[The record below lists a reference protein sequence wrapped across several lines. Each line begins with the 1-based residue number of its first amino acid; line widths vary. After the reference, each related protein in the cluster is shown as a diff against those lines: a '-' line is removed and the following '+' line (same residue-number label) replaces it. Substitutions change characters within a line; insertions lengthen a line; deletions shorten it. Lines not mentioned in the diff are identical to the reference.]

1 MKPSETELLV
11 RTDSNGA
18 TDLDRLIEQLNTVME
33 CEQAAARLVWC
44 GPTVIPALR
53 KFLLEGKPSVV
64 YQPRKAAVE
73 ALGGLRAKDVLIE
86 YLTSK
91 RDIGD
96 AATRFAE
103 DSVKNAAAR
112 ELAKFRTKDVLDV
125 LLSFA
130 LPRSRAGIVE
140 ALGQFGSMEA
150 IPYFLRAL
158 EDDLC
163 QAAAVDAL
171 RHFGEDALL
180 ALVTSARTRLPSPE
194 EERPS
199 SLRRR
204 ARVLELIG
212 EIVPPSTLWPFLKS
226 LLEDDDPPIV
236 AATADLATL
245 LGDPNDRAC
254 AAQNLI
260 RVLPRADWY
269 FREEI
274 QRLLI
279 ELYPEAG
286 PHVEQEYRART
297 TRSEVEMVMDSTLR
311 VLEKVRHS
319 ARGPHL
325 KE

>member
-1 MKPSETELLV
+1 MKPSETERLV
-11 RTDSNGA
+11 RTGGDGA

-86 YLTSK
+86 YVTSK

-112 ELAKFRTKDVLDV
+112 ELAKFRTKDVLGV

-130 LPRSRAGIVE
+130 LPHSRAGIVE

-171 RHFGEDALL
+171 RRLGEDALP
-180 ALVTSARTRLPSPE
+180 ALVTSALTRLPSPE

-204 ARVLELIG
+204 ATVLELIG
-212 EIVPPSTLWPFLKS
+212 EIGPSSTFWPLMKS
-226 LLEDDDPPIV
+226 LLEEDDPPIV
-236 AATADLATL
+236 AAAAKLTTL
-245 LGDPNDRAC
+245 VGERKDRTC
-254 AAQNLI
+254 AVQNLI
-260 RVLPRADWY
+260 RVLSRADWY
-269 FREEI
+269 FRDQI
-274 QRLLI
+274 QHLLI
-279 ELYPEAG
+279 QLYPDAG
-286 PHVEQEYRART
+286 SLVQQEYQARTKLPEVERAR
-297 TRSEVEMVMDSTLR
+297 DSTLR
-311 VLEKVRHS
+311 VLENVRRS
-319 ARGPHL
+319 VGSPPL

>member
-1 MKPSETELLV
+1 MNPSETEPLV
-11 RTDSNGA
+11 RTGGNGA

-33 CEQAAARLVWC
+33 CEQAAARLIWC
-44 GPTVIPALR
+44 GPAVIPALR
-53 KFLLEGKPSVV
+53 KFLLEGKPRVV

-86 YLTSK
+86 YVTSK

-130 LPRSRAGIVE
+130 LPHSRAGIVE

-171 RHFGEDALL
+171 HRLGEDALP
-180 ALVTSARTRLPSPE
+180 ALVTSALTRLPSPE

-212 EIVPPSTLWPFLKS
+212 EIGPSSTFWPLMKS
-226 LLEDDDPPIV
+226 LLEEDDPPIV
-236 AATADLATL
+236 AAAAKLATL
-245 LGDPNDRAC
+245 LGDLKDRAC
-254 AAQNLI
+254 AAQNMI

-269 FREEI
+269 LREEI
-274 QRLLI
+274 QCLLI

-286 PHVEQEYRART
+286 PHVEQEYQART

-311 VLEKVRHS
+311 VLENVRRSVGSH
-319 ARGPHL
+319 P
-325 KE
+325 